1 MIKEL
6 QANTID
12 PPDVELLEEAGDA
25 EGEEEE
31 EEQDDEAPKLLI
43 HPNLQENSMVLN
55 LCWSLWDYTYS
66 VVLLGCDLV
75 QETNAEW

>member
-31 EEQDDEAPKLLI
+31 EEQDDEFNQSQFILI
-43 HPNLQENSMVLN
+43 CKKTQW
-55 LCWSLWDYTYS
+55 C
-66 VVLLGCDLV
+66 
-75 QETNAEW
+75 

>member
-6 QANTID
+6 QANTVD

-55 LCWSLWDYTYS
+55 LC
-66 VVLLGCDLV
+66 
-75 QETNAEW
+75 

>member
-25 EGEEEE
+25 GEGEEEE
-31 EEQDDEAPKLLI
+31 EEQDDEAP
-43 HPNLQENSMVLN
+43 NSI
-55 LCWSLWDYTYS
+55 SPYS
-66 VVLLGCDLV
+66 S
-75 QETNAEW
+75 